1 MKSKTILGADGATK
15 MRQITV
21 GIHGKGGETGIKAI
35 MLLTALINDLK
46 QCKTPQEVYD
56 GYLQITGYC
65 KCCVDCDFIEE
76 KDADELMHLA
86 AYLAGNEQRHNRKR
100 VIRYEK
106 SLYMQPVQGERR
118 RRAGQKHR
126 LCAAADTAGIRGGFS
141 AHYAA
146 FIYDAVHGRE
156 KAGRAGKGHGC
167 WACAAERLRFCYCW
181 CEIRHNRGNGQR
193 NTYSKYA
200 GDCGYRCEPD

>member
-1 MKSKTILGADGATK
+1 MSVERIGKGYVKICVSGEELENSIAGLSQLKPILQTQVMKGNGRNTKQGLIDAAELGTHL
-15 MRQITV
+15 RQITV

-86 AYLAGNEQRHNRKR
+86 AYLAGNEQART
-100 VIRYEK
+100 EA
-106 SLYMQPVQGERR
+106 QQ
-118 RRAGQKHR
+118 
-126 LCAAADTAGIRGGFS
+126 
-141 AHYAA
+141 
-146 FIYDAVHGRE
+146 
-156 KAGRAGKGHGC
+156 KAG
-167 WACAAERLRFCYCW
+167 
-181 CEIRHNRGNGQR
+181 N
-193 NTYSKYA
+193 
-200 GDCGYRCEPD
+200 

>member
-65 KCCVDCDFIEE
+65 KCCVDCDFIE
-76 KDADELMHLA
+76 A
-86 AYLAGNEQRHNRKR
+86 
-100 VIRYEK
+100 VSK
-106 SLYMQPVQGERR
+106 S
-118 RRAGQKHR
+118 
-126 LCAAADTAGIRGGFS
+126 
-141 AHYAA
+141 
-146 FIYDAVHGRE
+146 
-156 KAGRAGKGHGC
+156 
-167 WACAAERLRFCYCW
+167 
-181 CEIRHNRGNGQR
+181 
-193 NTYSKYA
+193 
-200 GDCGYRCEPD
+200 

>member
-1 MKSKTILGADGATK
+1 MSVEHIGKGYVKICVSEEELENSIAGLSQLKPVLQAQVMKGNGRNTEQGLIDAAELGKHFDTAIDAMTMLLAGFKEESEAPILGADGTTK

-21 GIHGKGGETGIKAI
+21 GIHGKGGETGIKAV

-86 AYLAGNEQRHNRKR
+86 AYLAGNEQART
-100 VIRYEK
+100 EA
-106 SLYMQPVQGERR
+106 QQ
-118 RRAGQKHR
+118 
-126 LCAAADTAGIRGGFS
+126 
-141 AHYAA
+141 
-146 FIYDAVHGRE
+146 
-156 KAGRAGKGHGC
+156 KAG
-167 WACAAERLRFCYCW
+167 
-181 CEIRHNRGNGQR
+181 N
-193 NTYSKYA
+193 
-200 GDCGYRCEPD
+200 

>member
-86 AYLAGNEQRHNRKR
+86 AYLAGNEQARAEANRKR
-100 VIRYEK
+100 VKRHEK
-106 SLYMQPVQGERR
+106 GLYMQPIQGERR

-126 LCAAADTAGIRGGFS
+126 LCAAADTAGIRGRLS
-141 AHYAA
+141 THYAA
-146 FIYDAVHGRE
+146 FIYDAVHGR
-156 KAGRAGKGHGC
+156 
-167 WACAAERLRFCYCW
+167 
-181 CEIRHNRGNGQR
+181 
-193 NTYSKYA
+193 
-200 GDCGYRCEPD
+200 

>member
-15 MRQITV
+15 MQQITV

-76 KDADELMHLA
+76 KENIVI
-86 AYLAGNEQRHNRKR
+86 YCVFIKRPQYFIENNE
-100 VIRYEK
+100 I
-106 SLYMQPVQGERR
+106 L
-118 RRAGQKHR
+118 R
-126 LCAAADTAGIRGGFS
+126 LILF
-141 AHYAA
+141 
-146 FIYDAVHGRE
+146 
-156 KAGRAGKGHGC
+156 
-167 WACAAERLRFCYCW
+167 
-181 CEIRHNRGNGQR
+181 
-193 NTYSKYA
+193 
-200 GDCGYRCEPD
+200 

>member
-76 KDADELMHLA
+76 KDADELMCLA
-86 AYLAGNEQRHNRKR
+86 AYLAGNEQARAASDYAKLHKCK
-100 VIRYEK
+100 YC
-106 SLYMQPVQGERR
+106 YERR
-118 RRAGQKHR
+118 LWSLMGYENCCTASACTAAYKRAYE
-126 LCAAADTAGIRGGFS
+126 CALGSIR
-141 AHYAA
+141 
-146 FIYDAVHGRE
+146 
-156 KAGRAGKGHGC
+156 
-167 WACAAERLRFCYCW
+167 ERQ
-181 CEIRHNRGNGQR
+181 E
-193 NTYSKYA
+193 T
-200 GDCGYRCEPD
+200 